1 MGTKGIVVVGSLNLD
16 LVVQVE
22 RIPSVGETIQ
32 GRSFQTHP
40 GGKGA
45 NQAAEIGRLGYPV
58 HMIGRI
64 GSDAFGSELRESLDN
79 VGVNTT
85 AVSVSEAA
93 SGVAMILVQARG
105 ENSIVVAPG
114 ANACL
119 GVSDLD
125 ANLEL
130 IQNASL
136 VLTQLEIPIPTLEHL
151 TALCEREC
159 VPLILDPAP
168 AQQLSSGVLSKVTW
182 ITPNDTEAQQLT
194 GFEGSTESEQ
204 ELRSLAERLLEMG
217 PRNVLLKLGSRG
229 AYVATEDGIRAAI
242 PAYSVDAVDTTAA
255 GDAFNGAFAVA
266 LARGAAPLD
275 AVQFATAAA
284 AISVTRHGAL
294 PSMPTQAEVESFL
307 ATQQELAL

>member
-1 MGTKGIVVVGSLNLD
+1 MGAKGIVVVGSLNLD
-16 LVVQVE
+16 LVVHVE

-64 GSDAFGSELRESLDN
+64 GSDAFGSELRDSLDTA
-79 VGVNTT
+79 GVNTT
-85 AVSVSEAA
+85 AVSVSAAA
-93 SGVAMILVQARG
+93 SGIAMILVQARG

-119 GVSDLD
+119 SVSDLD

-194 GFEGSTESEQ
+194 GFKGSTESEQ
-204 ELRSLAERLLEMG
+204 ELRLLAEHLLEMG

-229 AYVATEDGIRAAI
+229 AYIATEDGIRAAI
-242 PAYSVDAVDTTAA
+242 PAYSVDAVDTR
-255 GDAFNGAFAVA
+255 
-266 LARGAAPLD
+266 LAM
-275 AVQFATAAA
+275 
-284 AISVTRHGAL
+284 H
-294 PSMPTQAEVESFL
+294 SMVRL
-307 ATQQELAL
+307 L

>member
-1 MGTKGIVVVGSLNLD
+1 MSMKGIVVVGSLNFD
-16 LVVQVE
+16 LVVQLE
-22 RIPSVGETIQ
+22 RIPGVGETIL
-32 GRSFQTHP
+32 GKSFQTHP

-58 HMIGRI
+58 RMIGRI
-64 GSDAFGSELRESLDN
+64 GSDAFGIQLRKSLDN

-85 AVSVSEAA
+85 AVSVSEGV
-93 SGVAMILVQARG
+93 SGVAMIMVQARG

-119 GVSDLD
+119 SLSDLD

-130 IQNASL
+130 IRNASL

-151 TALCEREC
+151 TVLCERES
-159 VPLILDPAP
+159 VPLVLDPAP
-168 AQQLSSGVLSKVTW
+168 AQHLSSGVLSKVTW
-182 ITPNDTEAQQLT
+182 ITPNDTEARQLT
-194 GFEGSTESEQ
+194 GLEGSTDSEQ
-204 ELRSLAERLLEMG
+204 KLRLLAERLLEMG
-217 PRNVLLKLGSRG
+217 PRNVLLKLGGRG

-242 PAYSVDAVDTTAA
+242 PAYSVHAVDTTAA

-307 ATQQELAL
+307 AAQQELAL